1 MRRLN
6 PIHGLTLLFLIG
18 LFFLVLFFRHQIP
31 LWRSLLWRYAL
42 GAGVLLVLKWCSDRE
57 VGGRAGR
64 FINDFSPIFFII
76 LIYQSLG
83 DLSQYLRPDVD
94 PQLIRLDFLLLGVNP
109 TVWMERWIV
118 PWLTGVLSVAYLS
131 YFFLPARLVHTLYVK
146 NSGRDFDLAVFVLL
160 LTWYLSFIGYMFFP
174 AIGPRYT
181 LAHLQ
186 SVPLNGS
193 FIGDFVSHLINFV
206 EGKQAG
212 LHAQRSRGDRAHR
225 FISLLSLRQA
235 AVLSLLPH
243 RRRPHPLH
251 GLPEVSLCHRS
262 YRRSIVGR
270 RVRPHRPTPLPL
282 VKSGRR
288 PGRDGI
294 TPKAGCA
301 AFPPYVGTLAQVA
314 APTNGWGLFR
324 PLR

>member
-57 VGGRAGR
+57 MGGRAGR
-64 FINDFSPIFFII
+64 FINDFSPILYLI

-94 PQLIRLDFLLLGVNP
+94 PQLIRIDFRLFGFHP

-160 LTWYLSFIGYMFFP
+160 LCWYLSFVGYMFFP

-181 LAHLQ
+181 WAHLQ
-186 SVPLNGS
+186 SVSLNGG
-193 FIGDFVSHLINFV
+193 FIADSVSQLINFV
-206 EGKQAG
+206 EGNKRDCMPSGHTAIAF
-212 LHAQRSRGDRAHR
+212 L
-225 FISLLSLRQA
+225 
-235 AVLSLLPH
+235 VLFL
-243 RRRPHPLH
+243 
-251 GLPEVSLCHRS
+251 S
-262 YRRSIVGR
+262 YRYARLLFYLFCPVVGALILSTVYLR
-270 RVRPHRPTPLPL
+270 YHYVI
-282 VKSGRR
+282 
-288 PGRDGI
+288 DI
-294 TPKAGCA
+294 FAGEA
-301 AFPPYVGTLAQVA
+301 LAVGCCIIGPRLYSWLKE
-314 APTNGWGLFR
+314 G
-324 PLR
+324 

>member
-6 PIHGLTLLFLIG
+6 PIHGLTPLFLIG

-57 VGGRAGR
+57 VGGRVGR
-64 FINDFSPIFFII
+64 FINDFSPILYLI

-94 PQLIRLDFLLLGVNP
+94 PQLIRIDFFLFGVHP

-131 YFFLPARLVHTLYVK
+131 YFFLPARLVHTLYLK
-146 NSGRDFDLAVFVLL
+146 DSNRDFDLAVFVLL
-160 LTWYLSFIGYMFFP
+160 LGWYLSFVGYMFFP

-186 SVPLNGS
+186 SVPLNGG
-193 FIGDFVSHLINFV
+193 FIADAVSHLINFV
-206 EGKQAG
+206 EGNKRDCMPSGHTAI
-212 LHAQRSRGDRAHR
+212 A
-225 FISLLSLRQA
+225 LL
-235 AVLSLLPH
+235 VLFL
-243 RRRPHPLH
+243 
-251 GLPEVSLCHRS
+251 S
-262 YRRSIVGR
+262 YRYARLLFYLFCPIVGALILSTVYLR
-270 RVRPHRPTPLPL
+270 YHHVIDLFAVASL
-282 VKSGRR
+282 G
-288 PGRDGI
+288 
-294 TPKAGCA
+294 AGCS
-301 AFPPYVGTLAQVA
+301 
-314 APTNGWGLFR
+314 LFGPR
-324 PLR
+324 LYCWWEAGGGQEKREAG